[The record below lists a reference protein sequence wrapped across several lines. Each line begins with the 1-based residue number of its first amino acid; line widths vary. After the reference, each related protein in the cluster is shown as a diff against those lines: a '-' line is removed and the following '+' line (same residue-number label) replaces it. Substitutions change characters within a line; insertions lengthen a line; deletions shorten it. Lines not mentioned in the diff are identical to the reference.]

1 MYNKKERCNCAR
13 SQEPIRTFTC
23 HLVFGKLHASHNVQ
37 TCPKWFVFCTDTNNN
52 SSQLMNTCSCIVSK
66 SLIRRKF
73 WTVSLPQTFTQVVN
87 IQIELGEHNNNG
99 FLKELKP
106 ALYGGPFSSK
116 LLKHFLGKRTK
127 FSLFYNQ
134 SGFAYLGKWRPL
146 LNLLLLF

>member
-1 MYNKKERCNCAR
+1 M
-13 SQEPIRTFTC
+13 
-23 HLVFGKLHASHNVQ
+23 
-37 TCPKWFVFCTDTNNN
+37 
-52 SSQLMNTCSCIVSK
+52 
-66 SLIRRKF
+66 
-73 WTVSLPQTFTQVVN
+73 N

-146 LNLLLLF
+146 LNYYYFNGDMIQCITNYKIQSLKRNECQKG